1 MPKERYLSSKNN
13 PPNFYVEF
21 FDSQKNINNTNC
33 FSNEGNEWKQ
43 SKIFIEKNILKIK
56 FRKKFL
62 PRRGRIN
69 CSLNDDG
76 VWRWF
81 GVQYSI
87 NKN

>member
-1 MPKERYLSSKNN
+1 MSIKLICPRSHKPLKKSG
-13 PPNFYVEF
+13 
-21 FDSQKNINNTNC
+21 DIL